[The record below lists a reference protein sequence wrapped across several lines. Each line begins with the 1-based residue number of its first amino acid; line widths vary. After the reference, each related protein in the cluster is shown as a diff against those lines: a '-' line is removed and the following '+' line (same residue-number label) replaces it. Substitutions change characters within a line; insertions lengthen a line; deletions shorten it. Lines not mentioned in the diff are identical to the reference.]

1 MGGVP
6 TPTPELQNLLA
17 RFQLRQLGRQLK
29 VWALNQRVPW
39 VHLLIEAIGEF
50 LPSTLAGT
58 LKFKRP
64 APWITPEFVK
74 RNKEALRGYGCRLRF
89 FGSLPSFQAN
99 IAALEQLRRQ
109 VSCSTVPSDPV
120 YETRY
125 PYLDRDLLEFI
136 YSIPRS
142 QLVRAGQRRSLMRR
156 SLLGLVPSGILDRKR
171 KAFVARRPRVAILA
185 EWDSVA
191 ELTRNMSSASIGVI
205 DQDKLLNSL
214 QKVRNNEDVP
224 VVHLMRAICSEIWLK
239 NLRAHGIELD
249 ADNRSLMRPISRR
262 HP

>member
-1 MGGVP
+1 
-6 TPTPELQNLLA
+6 
-17 RFQLRQLGRQLK
+17 
-29 VWALNQRVPW
+29 
-39 VHLLIEAIGEF
+39 
-50 LPSTLAGT
+50 
-58 LKFKRP
+58 
-64 APWITPEFVK
+64 
-74 RNKEALRGYGCRLRF
+74 
-89 FGSLPSFQAN
+89 
-99 IAALEQLRRQ
+99 
-109 VSCSTVPSDPV
+109 
-120 YETRY
+120 
-125 PYLDRDLLEFI
+125 
-136 YSIPRS
+136 
-142 QLVRAGQRRSLMRR
+142 MRR